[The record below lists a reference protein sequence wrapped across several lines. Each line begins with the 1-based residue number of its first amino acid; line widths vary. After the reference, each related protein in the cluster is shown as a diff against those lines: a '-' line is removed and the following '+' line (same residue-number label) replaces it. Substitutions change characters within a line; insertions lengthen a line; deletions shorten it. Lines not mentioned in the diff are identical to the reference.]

1 MQSYVNPMNPNSKR
15 LPQGQHLY
23 ICADAAFL
31 YIQDRC
37 PAGTFEPAENDAEY
51 AQHEYDIQQEE
62 ANLLRKAAASSEVL
76 IQHVSSQQVYLNPLR
91 IYEAVPGLFLISV
104 SVCAFPFLP

>member
-1 MQSYVNPMNPNSKR
+1 MKPNNKR

-31 YIQDRC
+31 YIQAHC

-51 AQHEYDIQQEE
+51 AQHEYQIYDPQQGGM
-62 ANLLRKAAASSEVL
+62 NLLRKAAAPSEVL
-76 IQHVSSQQVYLNPLR
+76 IQHVSSQQVCLNPLR